1 MADQDMKI
9 LVDVPKFDGHEVTIP
24 AIKHR
29 LDVVQHDAI
38 KNYDRYHVI
47 VPAEYSGDIDTATEY
62 VAEEMYQATLGSGI
76 PGYGMTVVI
85 DGSASDWLSD
95 ED

>member
-1 MADQDMKI
+1 MKI
-9 LVDVPKFDGHEVTIP
+9 LVDVPQFDGHEVTIP
-24 AIKHR
+24 AIKNR
-29 LDVVQHDAI
+29 LNVIHHEAI
-38 KNYDRYHVI
+38 KNHDRYHVI
-47 VPAEYSGDIDTATEY
+47 VPAEYTGNNDTATEY

-95 ED
+95 EE